1 MEKEIVEQSDKPEAL
16 ENLYREDPQLFS
28 EAFQKSINRFKD
40 QKLAEF
46 WKIRLH
52 KSKTSIT
59 FITWGKRREIWM
71 VVVFSVIAGILVK
84 LPAFINLNEEAYY
97 QRNAIFFFAPFI
109 AGYLFY
115 KKNISVQKTLP
126 AFGIMLLTLIYSNT
140 LHYWNEGQILIL
152 SYLHIPI
159 VIWFIVGW
167 FFGNGDWKNLNS
179 RLEYLSFNGSLAV
192 IMAIILASGAILT
205 GLAVALF
212 SFINKDIGEIIAGYA
227 APAGLVASPILGT
240 YIINTNPGIVDRLS
254 PLVAKIF
261 SHLAILVLIAFL
273 IASLFSSQNPFYDR
287 EFLLVI
293 NLVFI
298 AVIALS
304 LFLVS
309 ETKDAEKAPYNIRL
323 IFILSALSIII
334 GLISLSSIIF
344 RISEWGFTANR
355 MAVLGSN
362 ILLLIHTGF
371 ILYDSFLIIRG
382 KAKIDRINS
391 QMAKYLTVYGGWVT
405 VVAFIF
411 PIIF

>member
-1 MEKEIVEQSDKPEAL
+1 MEKEIVELSDQPEAL
-16 ENLYREDPQLFS
+16 ENLYRDNPKLFTDVFHK
-28 EAFQKSINRFKD
+28 AINQFKD
-40 QKLAEF
+40 PKLAEF
-46 WKIRLH
+46 WEIRLS
-52 KSKTSIT
+52 KSKTTRT
-59 FITWGKRREIWM
+59 FITWGEQKEIWL
-71 VVVFSVIAGILVK
+71 VVLFSILAGILVK
-84 LPAFINLNEEAYY
+84 LPAFTSLNEEAFY
-97 QRNAIFFFAPFI
+97 QRNAIFLFAPFI
-109 AGYLFY
+109 AGYLIY
-115 KKNISVQKTLP
+115 KNKISTQKALY
-126 AFGIMLLTLIYSNT
+126 ALGIMLLTLLYSNT
-140 LHYWNEGQILIL
+140 LHYWNDGQVLL
-152 SYLHIPI
+152 LCYLHIPI
-159 VIWFIVGW
+159 VIWFVVGW
-167 FFGNGDWKNLNS
+167 LFGNGDWKNLRS
-179 RLEYLSFNGSLAV
+179 RLNYLSFNGSLAV
-192 IMAIILASGAILT
+192 IMAIILASGVILT

-212 SFINKDIGEIIAGYA
+212 SFINKDIGEIIAKYA

-273 IASLFSSQNPFYDR
+273 FASLFSSQNPFYDR

-309 ETKDAEKAPYNIRL
+309 ETGDTEIAPYNIRL

-355 MAVLGSN
+355 MAVFGSN

-371 ILYDSFLIIRG
+371 ILFDSLLIIRG
-382 KAKIDRINS
+382 MAKIDRINT
-391 QMAKYLTVYGGWVT
+391 QIAQYLTVYGGWV
-405 VVAFIF
+405 VLVSFIF